1 MGAEREGAPGS
12 GRLTTLFPMEDA
24 LAAVLGASTVEHLRR
39 LSGGASRDTFSF
51 DADGRPLILQRQRA
65 ASLRDF
71 AIESALLRQAHKA
84 GVPVAEVVV
93 TDADATTEQKDA
105 IGAAFMVVERLDG
118 ETIARKILRDD
129 EFERARP
136 KLAAQCGAALAAIHS
151 IPIDAV
157 PGLERTD
164 QVAQY
169 REAHDSLGVPSPAFE
184 LGFRWLEQ
192 HRPTSSAAAPGVLGV
207 SPCVVHGDFRL
218 GNLIV
223 DRDGLR
229 AVIDWELGHL
239 GDPMEDLGW
248 LCTKAWRFGAK
259 PRVAGVGDVEDLVV
273 AYEQHSGTTVDRDA
287 LRWWE
292 TLGSLKWGVM
302 CNMQANAHLSG
313 MVRSVELA
321 MIGRRVAEQE
331 HDVLLLLP

>member
-1 MGAEREGAPGS
+1 
-12 GRLTTLFPMEDA
+12 MEIA
-24 LAAVLGASTVEHLRR
+24 LAGLLGAREITGLRR

-65 ASLRDF
+65 AGLRDF
-71 AIESALLRQAHKA
+71 SIESALLREARKA
-84 GVPVAEVVV
+84 DVPVAEVLV
-93 TDADATTEQKDA
+93 TDADATDEQREA
-105 IGAAFMVVERLDG
+105 IGAAFMVVERLEG

-129 EFERARP
+129 EFAGARP
-136 KLAAQCGAALAAIHS
+136 KLAAQCGEALAGIHS
-151 IPIDAV
+151 IPVDAV
-157 PGLERTD
+157 PGLEQTD

-169 REAHDSLGVPSPAFE
+169 RAAHDSLGVPSPAFE
-184 LGFRWLEQ
+184 LGFRWLEAN
-192 HRPTSSAAAPGVLGV
+192 RPMSSATT
-207 SPCVVHGDFRL
+207 VVHGDFRL
-218 GNLIV
+218 GNLII
-223 DRDGLR
+223 DGNGLR

-248 LCTKAWRFGAK
+248 LCTKAWRFGNK
-259 PRVAGVGDVEDLVV
+259 PRVGGFGDVDDLVA
-273 AYEQHSGTTVDRDA
+273 AYEARAGSAVDRDA

-292 TLGSLKWGVM
+292 TLGTLKWGVM

-331 HDVLLLLP
+331 HDLLLLLP

>member
-1 MGAEREGAPGS
+1 
-12 GRLTTLFPMEDA
+12 MEEA
-24 LAAVLGASTVEHLRR
+24 LAGVLGATKVTDVKR
-39 LSGGASRDTFSF
+39 LSGGASRDTFGLV
-51 DADGRPLILQRQRA
+51 ADGRPLILQRQRA
-65 ASLRDF
+65 AGLRDF
-71 AIESALLRQAHKA
+71 SIESALLRAARTA
-84 GVPVAEVVV
+84 GVPVAEVLV
-93 TDADATTEQKDA
+93 TDADATDEQKDA
-105 IGAAFMVVERLDG
+105 IGAAFMIVERLDG

-129 EFERARP
+129 EFAGARP
-136 KLAAQCGAALAAIHS
+136 KLAAQCGEALAAIHS

-157 PGLERTD
+157 PGLEQTD

-169 REAHDSLGVPSPAFE
+169 RAAHDSLGVPSPAFE

-192 HRPTSSAAAPGVLGV
+192 HRPATSATT
-207 SPCVVHGDFRL
+207 VVHGDFRL
-218 GNLIV
+218 GNLII
-223 DRDGLR
+223 DGNGLR

-248 LCTKAWRFGAK
+248 LCTKAWRFANK
-259 PRVAGVGDVEDLVV
+259 PRVGGFGDVEDLVA
-273 AYEQHSGTTVDRDA
+273 AYEERSGTTVDLEA

-292 TLGSLKWGVM
+292 TLGTLKWGVM

-331 HDVLLLLP
+331 HDLLLLLP

>member
-1 MGAEREGAPGS
+1 
-12 GRLTTLFPMEDA
+12 MEEA
-24 LAAVLGASTVEHLRR
+24 LAGVLGASAVAELKR
-39 LSGGASRDTFSF
+39 LSGGASRDTFAF
-51 DADGRPLILQRQRA
+51 VADGRPLILQRQRVA
-65 ASLRDF
+65 GMRDF
-71 AIESALLRQAHKA
+71 VTESALLREARKA
-84 GVPVAEVVV
+84 DVPVAEVLV
-93 TDADATTEQKDA
+93 TDVDATAEQKEA

-129 EFERARP
+129 TFAAARP
-136 KLAAQCGAALAAIHS
+136 KLAAHCGEALAGIHS
-151 IPIDAV
+151 ISVDAV
-157 PGLERTD
+157 PGLEKTD

-169 REAHDSLGVPSPAFE
+169 RAAHDQLGIPSPAFE

-192 HRPTSSAAAPGVLGV
+192 HRPTASSTT
-207 SPCVVHGDFRL
+207 VVHGDFRL
-218 GNLIV
+218 GNLII
-223 DRDGLR
+223 DANGLR

-248 LCTKAWRFGAK
+248 LCTKAWRFGNK
-259 PRVAGVGDVEDLVV
+259 PRVGGFGDVDDLVA
-273 AYEQHSGTTVDRDA
+273 AYEARSGSTVDRDA

-292 TLGSLKWGVM
+292 TLGTLKWGVM

-331 HDVLLLLP
+331 HDLLLLLP

>member
-1 MGAEREGAPGS
+1 
-12 GRLTTLFPMEDA
+12 MEDA
-24 LAAVLGASTVEHLRR
+24 LAGVLGAKKVTDVHR
-39 LSGGASRDTFSF
+39 LSGGASRDTFALV
-51 DADGRPLILQRQRA
+51 ADGRPLILQRQRVA
-65 ASLRDF
+65 GARDF
-71 AIESALLRQAHKA
+71 VTESALLRAARAA
-84 GVPVAEVVV
+84 GVPVAEVLV
-93 TDADATTEQKDA
+93 TDVDATDEQRDA
-105 IGAAFMVVERLDG
+105 IGTAFMIVERLDG

-129 EFERARP
+129 GFVGARP
-136 KLAAQCGAALAAIHS
+136 KLAAQCGEALAAIHS
-151 IPIDAV
+151 IPLDVV
-157 PGLERTD
+157 PGLEEAD

-169 REAHDSLGVPSPAFE
+169 RAAHDSLGVPSPAYE

-192 HRPTSSAAAPGVLGV
+192 HRPASSTTA
-207 SPCVVHGDFRL
+207 VVHGDFRL
-218 GNLIV
+218 GNLII
-223 DRDGLR
+223 DSNGLR

-248 LCTKAWRFGAK
+248 LCTKAWRFGNK
-259 PRVAGVGDVEDLVV
+259 PRVGGFGDVHDLVA
-273 AYEQHSGTTVDRDA
+273 AYESRAGTTVDRDA

>member
-1 MGAEREGAPGS
+1 
-12 GRLTTLFPMEDA
+12 MEDA
-24 LAAVLGASTVEHLRR
+24 HAADLGATKVEGLRR

-65 ASLRDF
+65 AGLRDF
-71 AIESALLRQAHKA
+71 TTESALLREARTAK
-84 GVPVAEVVV
+84 VPVAGVIA
-93 TDADATTEQKDA
+93 TDADATGEQRDA
-105 IGAAFMVVERLDG
+105 IGAAFMIVERLDG

-129 EFERARP
+129 EFASARP
-136 KLAAQCGAALAAIHS
+136 KLAAQCGEALAGIHS
-151 IPIDAV
+151 IPVDAV
-157 PGLERTD
+157 PGLEEAD

-169 REAHDSLGVPSPAFE
+169 RAAHDSLGVPSPAFE
-184 LGFRWLEQ
+184 LGFRWLEAN
-192 HRPTSSAAAPGVLGV
+192 RPSSSATP
-207 SPCVVHGDFRL
+207 VVHGDFRL
-218 GNLIV
+218 GNLII
-223 DRDGLR
+223 DGNGLR

-259 PRVAGVGDVEDLVV
+259 PRVGGFGDVDELVA
-273 AYEQHSGTTVDRDA
+273 AYEARSGTPIDRDA

-292 TLGSLKWGVM
+292 TLGTLKWGVM

-331 HDVLLLLP
+331 HDLLLLLP